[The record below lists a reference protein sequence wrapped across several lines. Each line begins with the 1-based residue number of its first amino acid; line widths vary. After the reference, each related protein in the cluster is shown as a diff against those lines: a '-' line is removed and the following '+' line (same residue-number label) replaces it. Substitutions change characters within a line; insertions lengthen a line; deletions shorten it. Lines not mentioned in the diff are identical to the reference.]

1 VRYLTAPAL
10 CLVSII
16 TAAAA
21 EQTQHARS
29 TASVATRAP
38 VAHEYVD
45 DEATVPENLGATLPH
60 NVATF
65 GYETQLDLMLRR
77 SLTFRKQCARI
88 AAAPD
93 LHVRIAPAIPPR
105 ARFDHTLTRLA
116 FKADGSVQ
124 ADVAIGSRGDPLEL
138 LAHEFEHILEQL
150 DGVDLP
156 SMARR
161 ASTGVYAVQE
171 SVQEGERFETKRA
184 LAAGRQVAREV
195 RDGRRRDGQ

>member
-1 VRYLTAPAL
+1 MESRVRPLGFASTVGGSTKQVLCTSPRQSVRYLTAPAL

-65 GYETQLDLMLRR
+65 GYETQL
-77 SLTFRKQCARI
+77 
-88 AAAPD
+88 
-93 LHVRIAPAIPPR
+93 
-105 ARFDHTLTRLA
+105 
-116 FKADGSVQ
+116 
-124 ADVAIGSRGDPLEL
+124 
-138 LAHEFEHILEQL
+138 
-150 DGVDLP
+150 
-156 SMARR
+156 
-161 ASTGVYAVQE
+161 
-171 SVQEGERFETKRA
+171 
-184 LAAGRQVAREV
+184 
-195 RDGRRRDGQ
+195 